1 MYCQVVDC
9 YEDRPKG
16 CNENQVFNYT
26 TPDANA
32 SITIEGLRKYTN
44 YSCRTQV
51 YNIFGAGKFSPPI
64 HVRTA
69 EDSKPFPQSRY
80 SRLILVMCILFQR
93 MNNPHDFVKRE
104 NEPLMKRINCSNI
117 TIAWLNKKVL
127 SRAHVRLQE
136 QRAKNAHDQNEQTFY
151 MSMVIGR

>member
-1 MYCQVVDC
+1 MVDC

-51 YNIFGAGKFSPPI
+51 YNIYGAGKLSPPI

-69 EDSKPFPQSRY
+69 EDSKPFSQSRY
-80 SRLILVMCILFQR
+80 SLLILVMYILFKC
-93 MNNPHDFVKRE
+93 MNNPHDFVKHISE
-104 NEPLMKRINCSNI
+104 K
-117 TIAWLNKKVL
+117 
-127 SRAHVRLQE
+127 
-136 QRAKNAHDQNEQTFY
+136 
-151 MSMVIGR
+151 MSL